1 MTAVKQKV
9 KAAIEYLKSDVS
21 RVLIASTINKV
32 ISLVLSIVIV
42 RILSKE
48 SYGLFSFAYNKISI
62 VMVLS
67 GFGITSGILQFC
79 SESVSDEKKKSYYKF
94 GFVFGLMANLLLC
107 IALAVYGIA
116 VPMEMK
122 GASQYILYLA
132 LLPLITF
139 CYEYGNAFLRTR
151 DRMIQYANSTNINS
165 FSFAG
170 VSIVLALVLG
180 IYGYIIGYYAS
191 YAIAVGY
198 IIFVILKSEKTNTWR
213 TSKFD
218 WNSIKPLLKFSI
230 ICMLTNSLS
239 SVLGY
244 LDLEMVGQ
252 IIPDAEVLA
261 DYKIGAGIPAQATFI
276 TTAIF
281 TAIYPSFAKN
291 QGNYLWLKTNVKKI
305 LFGLL
310 AINGFIALVL
320 FFGAD
325 LIINILYG
333 PQYSGAVLM
342 LKVSSIGYLLS
353 SCIRTPFGVL
363 LLSMRKVKFNLIVCA
378 ISGVLNVILDLI
390 LIPKFGSM
398 GAVFTSVIVILV
410 SGCMSST
417 RFIIYMKSIKNKT
430 HMEE

>member
-48 SYGLFSFAYNKISI
+48 SYGLFSFAYNKVSI

-79 SESVSDEKKKSYYKF
+79 SESVSDEKKKGYYKF
-94 GFVFGLMANLLLC
+94 GFVFGLLANLLLC
-107 IALAVYGIA
+107 IALAIYGIA
-116 VPMEMK
+116 VPTGMK

-132 LLPLITF
+132 LLPLVTF
-139 CYEYGNAFLRTR
+139 CYEYGNAFLRTK

-170 VSIVLALVLG
+170 VSIVLALVIG
-180 IYGYIIGYYAS
+180 IHGYIIGYYAS
-191 YAIAVGY
+191 YVIAVGY
-198 IIFVILKSEKTNTWR
+198 IVFVVLKNEKIRTWQ
-213 TSKFD
+213 TSKCD
-218 WNSIKPLLKFSI
+218 WNSTKPLLKFSI

-261 DYKIGAGIPAQATFI
+261 DYKIGAGIPSQATFI
-276 TTAIF
+276 TAAIV

-291 QGNYLWLKTNVKKI
+291 QGNYPWLKTNIKKM

-310 AINGFIALVL
+310 AINGFISLVL
-320 FFGAD
+320 FLGAE

-333 PQYSGAVLM
+333 PEYNDAILM
-342 LKVSSIGYLLS
+342 LKISSIGYLLS
-353 SCIRTPFGVL
+353 SCIRIPFGTL
-363 LLSMRKVKFNLIVCA
+363 LLSMRKVKFNLIVCT

-410 SGCMSST
+410 SGIMSST
-417 RFIIYMKSIKNKT
+417 RFIIYIKSIKNKNY
-430 HMEE
+430 MEE